1 VARRRPG
8 LAARRAAPDAG
19 RAMTFARTLMIYV
32 ARRFAT
38 MTVAML
44 AALAGLVA
52 LFDLMELLRRA
63 ATRQDATFAL
73 VGQIAALRLPF
84 VAMQILPFAILL
96 GGIIAFWR
104 LTRSSELVVARAAG
118 ISAWGF
124 LAGPVGVAVLLGAVA
139 TAAISPLSSAMLAR
153 AERLDSQFL
162 RNTSGISALAGGRLW
177 LRQADA
183 GIDPRGVAILSGRP
197 VALRDLRPGEA
208 FRLDD
213 VSVWRLSAEDRP
225 LARVEAPS
233 AVLAAGRWIIADA
246 VVFGADR
253 LPAPAQRLEFP
264 TDLTPARIQDS
275 FASPDTLSFWALP
288 DFIQVLENAGFSAV
302 RHRLHFQ
309 SLLALPLLAAAM
321 ALLAAGFS
329 MRSSR
334 RGGVGQMIGGGV
346 AAGFALFVVDRITGE
361 FGEAGTLP
369 VIFAAWAPAGAGF
382 LLATALLLHLEDG

>member
-1 VARRRPG
+1 V
-8 LAARRAAPDAG
+8 
-19 RAMTFARTLMIYV
+19 TFARTLMIYV
-32 ARRFAT
+32 ARRFAA

-52 LFDLMELLRRA
+52 LFDLIELLRRA

-73 VGQIAALRLPF
+73 VSQIAALRLPF

-124 LAGPVGVAVLLGAVA
+124 LAGPVAVAVLLGAVA
-139 TAAISPLSSAMLAR
+139 TTAISPLSSAMLAR

-177 LRQADA
+177 LRQADP
-183 GIDPRGVAILSGRP
+183 GLDPRGVAILSGRP
-197 VALRDLRPGEA
+197 VAVRDLRPGEA

-233 AVLAAGRWIIADA
+233 AVLAPGRWVIADA

-253 LPAPAQRLEFP
+253 IPAPAQRLQFA

-288 DFIQVLENAGFSAV
+288 DFIQVLEQAGFSAV

-334 RGGVGQMIGGGV
+334 RGGVAQMIGGGV
-346 AAGFALFVVDRITGE
+346 AAGFALFVIDKITGE

>member
-1 VARRRPG
+1 
-8 LAARRAAPDAG
+8 
-19 RAMTFARTLMIYV
+19 MTFARTLMIYV

-73 VGQIAALRLPF
+73 VGQIATLRLPF